1 MSITSHFCYIYIRWT
16 FMDDQFR
23 PVSSIE
29 TREKYYTLECMWEVQ
44 LFISIEGLTVA
55 AKTQSLIIWQKILK
69 INVDID

>member
-1 MSITSHFCYIYIRWT
+1 
-16 FMDDQFR
+16 MDDQFR